1 MLPGERRES
10 SNIAL
15 DILNGI
21 KEQLSSCPERTRQLC
36 RTVWGAVSTSLSTA
50 LTAASIEAGDARD
63 DGGGGGGGGGGAA
76 YADAAGRWCTT
87 ITAAATTTSNGATA
101 AAASNG
107 GRFATIM
114 GAVKSRSITN
124 ADVDRDEHHPHSHF
138 HTPQQQQHPNSHSML
153 RNGHH
158 SASSGGGGGTLQKQ
172 DLRYDIGSS
181 SQYHHV
187 RQPSVRSRSQ
197 QPMPTTDELDRRF
210 AKVLASM
217 DLPPDKAKLLRNY
230 DDEKKWDMICDQ
242 EMVQAK
248 DPPSHYLS
256 KLRTYLDPK
265 ASRSHRKRKMVG
277 ESTSTQVLRDLEI
290 SLRTN
295 HIEWV
300 KEFLDD
306 TNQGLD
312 ALVDYL
318 NFRLQMMRHEQRL
331 QGALCASEER
341 LNLTNGLDANEVVLS
356 NSSLSPGGVGGV
368 NASLTNGSL
377 LLDSSR
383 HPSVNH
389 SHSYSFVRPTIAE
402 VLDSPSLKRRSRHI
416 AKLNMGAAT
425 DDIHVSIMCLRAIMN
440 NKYGFNMVI
449 QHREAI
455 NCIALSLIHK
465 SLRTKAL
472 VLELLAA
479 ICLVKGGHEII
490 LGSFDNFKDV
500 CQEKR
505 RFQTLMEYFMNFEAF
520 NIDFMVACMQFMNIV
535 VHSVE
540 DMNYRVHLQYEF
552 TALGLDTYLEKIRM
566 TESEELKV
574 QISAYLDNVFDVA
587 ALMEDSETKT
597 SALERVQELEDQLE
611 REIDRNS
618 EFLYKYAE
626 LETENL
632 TLKAEREQLAVMRQQ
647 LEDQLNALQ
656 RMLQQNEQE
665 LKKRDTLLH
674 NKNLEL
680 QTLTRS
686 LPRSASSGDGS
697 LVNGSLL
704 TGTTAGSASALP
716 PPPPPLPSATAAAAA
731 PPPPPP
737 PAPPAPPP
745 PPMMP
750 GLSPLGS
757 PNGSVISTVPSPPH
771 APPMLSSFQPPPP
784 PVAGF
789 MPAPDGAMT
798 IKRKV
803 PTKYKLPTLNWIAL
817 KPNQVRGTIF
827 NELDDEKIF
836 KQIDFNEFEERFKI
850 GIGGALHNGSNG
862 SEVDGAL
869 SCYPSKRFKKPDN
882 VSLLEHTRLRNIA
895 ISRRK
900 LGMPIDDVVAAIH
913 SLDLKKLSLE
923 NVELLQKMVPTDA
936 EVKSYKEY
944 IIERKDQQL
953 LTEEDKFMLQL
964 SRVERI
970 SSKLAIM
977 NYMGNFV
984 DSVHLIS
991 PQVQSIA
998 SASNSLKQ
1006 SRKFKAVLEIVL
1018 AFGNYLN
1025 SNKRGPAYGFKLQ
1038 SLDTLIDTKSTD
1050 KRSSLLHYIVATIR
1064 AKFPELLNFEC
1075 ELYGTDKAA
1084 SVALENVVAD
1094 VQELDKGM
1102 ELVRKE
1108 AELRVKGTQT
1118 HILRD
1123 FLNNSEDKLK
1133 KIKSDLRLA
1142 QDAFKE
1148 CVEYFGDS
1156 SRNADAA
1163 AFFALI
1169 VRFTRAFKQLDQE
1182 NEQRRRLE
1190 QAAALAASKKE
1201 SDQVILRNKFNQKKQ
1216 QLPTTCGISLQD
1228 AVINEL
1234 KSKTHSVREKKL
1246 LQQDEVY
1253 NGALEDILLGLKS
1266 EPYRR
1271 ADAVRRSQR
1280 RRIDNNRLS
1289 RTLEEMDC

>member
-1 MLPGERRES
+1 
-10 SNIAL
+10 
-15 DILNGI
+15 
-21 KEQLSSCPERTRQLC
+21 
-36 RTVWGAVSTSLSTA
+36 
-50 LTAASIEAGDARD
+50 
-63 DGGGGGGGGGGAA
+63 
-76 YADAAGRWCTT
+76 
-87 ITAAATTTSNGATA
+87 
-101 AAASNG
+101 
-107 GRFATIM
+107 M
-114 GAVKSRSITN
+114 GAVKSRHITN
-124 ADVDRDEHHPHSHF
+124 ADMDREEEQHQRQHQH
-138 HTPQQQQHPNSHSML
+138 QQQPPLHQHQNTHSMQ
-153 RNGHH
+153 RNGHPN
-158 SASSGGGGGTLQKQ
+158 ATLQKQ

-265 ASRSHRKRKMVG
+265 ASRSHRLYLFYFLCQKRKMVG

-318 NFRLQMMRHEQRL
+318 SFRLQMMRHEQRL

-341 LNLTNGLDANEVVLS
+341 LNLINGLDASEVVLN
-356 NSSLSPGGVGGV
+356 NSSLSPGGVSG
-368 NASLTNGSL
+368 NASLANGSL
-377 LLDSSR
+377 LLDGSR
-383 HPSVNH
+383 QQTGTHSTH
-389 SHSYSFVRPTIAE
+389 SHSYSFVRPTISE

-500 CQEKR
+500 CQEQR

-552 TALGLDTYLEKIRM
+552 TALGLDKYLERIRL

-618 EFLYKYAE
+618 EFLYKFAE
-626 LETENL
+626 LETENQ
-632 TLKAEREQLAVMRQQ
+632 TLKTEREQLAMMRQQ
-647 LEDQLNALQ
+647 SEEQLNALQ

-680 QTLTRS
+680 QTLSRS

-704 TGTTAGSASALP
+704 TGSATGAVSP
-716 PPPPPLPSATAAAAA
+716 PPPPPPPMPATTA

-745 PPMMP
+745 PPMMQ
-750 GLSPLGS
+750 GLSPLCS
-757 PNGSVISTVPSPPH
+757 PNGSVTSTVPSPPH
-771 APPMLSSFQPPPP
+771 APHMLSTFQPPPP

-850 GIGGALHNGSNG
+850 GIGGGLHNGTNG
-862 SEVDGAL
+862 SEVDGSL
-869 SCYPSKRFKKPDN
+869 SSYPSKRFKKPDN

-936 EVKSYKEY
+936 EVKAYKEF

-991 PQVQSIA
+991 PQVIAIA

-1102 ELVRKE
+1102 EQVRKE
-1108 AELRVKGTQT
+1108 VELRVKGTQT

-1190 QAAALAASKKE
+1190 QAAALAATKKE
-1201 SDQVILRNKFNQKKQ
+1201 SDQVMLRNKFNQKKQ
-1216 QLPTTCGISLQD
+1216 QD

-1234 KSKTHSVREKKL
+1234 KTKTHSVREKKL

-1253 NGALEDILLGLKS
+1253 NGALEDILLGLKN

-1280 RRIDNNRLS
+1280 RRIDNRLS

>member
-1 MLPGERRES
+1 
-10 SNIAL
+10 
-15 DILNGI
+15 
-21 KEQLSSCPERTRQLC
+21 
-36 RTVWGAVSTSLSTA
+36 
-50 LTAASIEAGDARD
+50 
-63 DGGGGGGGGGGAA
+63 
-76 YADAAGRWCTT
+76 
-87 ITAAATTTSNGATA
+87 
-101 AAASNG
+101 
-107 GRFATIM
+107 M
-114 GAVKSRSITN
+114 GTVKSRAITSEDEPN
-124 ADVDRDEHHPHSHF
+124 TIACTTPNFHEHHQSKGYG
-138 HTPQQQQHPNSHSML
+138 S
-153 RNGHH
+153 NG
-158 SASSGGGGGTLQKQ
+158 SFLQKN
-172 DLRYDIGSS
+172 DLHYDMGNSS
-181 SQYHHV
+181 NYHPV
-187 RQPSVRSRSQ
+187 RQPSVRSRSLH
-197 QPMPTTDELDRRF
+197 PMPTSEELDRKF
-210 AKVLASM
+210 TKVLASM
-217 DLPPDKAKLLRNY
+217 DLPPDKAKLLKNY
-230 DDEKKWDMICDQ
+230 DDEKKWDIICDQ

-248 DPPSHYLS
+248 DPPSHYLT

-265 ASRSHRKRKMVG
+265 ASRSHRLYFLYFFCQKRKMVG

-306 TNQGLD
+306 TNRGLD

-318 NFRLQMMRHEQRL
+318 SFRLQMMRHEQRVQESL
-331 QGALCASEER
+331 SESDER
-341 LNLTNGLDANEVVLS
+341 LNFNNSGDGVGAVSLNGTSTLGGVSSSNLLESSRYQHGNSSTFNAIS
-356 NSSLSPGGVGGV
+356 NSILRP
-368 NASLTNGSL
+368 SL
-377 LLDSSR
+377 LDVLDT
-383 HPSVNH
+383 PSV
-389 SHSYSFVRPTIAE
+389 R
-402 VLDSPSLKRRSRHI
+402 RRSRHI
-416 AKLNMGAAT
+416 AKLNMGAST
-425 DDIHVSIMCLRAIMN
+425 DDIHVCIMCLRAIMN

-490 LGSFDNFKDV
+490 LSAFDNFKNI
-500 CQEKR
+500 CQETH

-552 TALGLDTYLEKIRM
+552 TALGLDKYLEKLRL

-597 SALERVQELEDQLE
+597 AALERVQELEDQIE

-618 EFLYKYAE
+618 ELLYKLAE
-626 LETENL
+626 VDTEVRF
-632 TLKAEREQLAVMRQQ
+632 LKADREDLLATKLKFDEEVTTLRRI
-647 LEDQLNALQ
+647 LK
-656 RMLQQNEQE
+656 QNEQE
-665 LKKRDTLLH
+665 LKKRESLLQS
-674 NKNLEL
+674 KNLEL

-686 LPRSASSGDGS
+686 LPRSTSNIANELDINTCAKESPVECVSPP
-697 LVNGSLL
+697 
-704 TGTTAGSASALP
+704 LP
-716 PPPPPLPSATAAAAA
+716 PPPPPPHSHEQATCL

-745 PPMMP
+745 PP
-750 GLSPLGS
+750 LGS
-757 PNGSVISTVPSPPH
+757 GLTPNAFTPPVPPPSQRALPHQNSTS
-771 APPMLSSFQPPPP
+771 MIFQPPPP

-827 NELDDEKIF
+827 NELDDEKIY
-836 KQIDFNEFEERFKI
+836 KYIDFNEFEERFKI
-850 GIGGALHNGSNG
+850 GVGGGLSSGSN
-862 SEVDGAL
+862 SEVDGTL
-869 SCYPSKRFKKPDN
+869 QSYPSKRFKKPDN
-882 VSLLEHTRLRNIA
+882 ISLLEHTRLRNIA

-900 LGMPIDDVVAAIH
+900 LDMPIDEVISAIH

-923 NVELLQKMVPTDA
+923 NVELLQKMVPTDV

-944 IIERKDQQL
+944 IIERKDQNL

-964 SRVERI
+964 SKVERI
-970 SSKLAIM
+970 SSKLSIM
-977 NYMGNFV
+977 NYMGNFF
-984 DSVHLIS
+984 DCLHLIC
-991 PQVQSIA
+991 PQIQSIT
-998 SASNSLKQ
+998 SASTSLKQ
-1006 SRKFKAVLEIVL
+1006 SRKFKALLEIVL

-1064 AKFPELLNFEC
+1064 QKFPELLNFES
-1075 ELYGTDKAA
+1075 ELYCTDKAA
-1084 SVALENVVAD
+1084 QVSLENIVTD
-1094 VQELDKGM
+1094 VHDLEKGM
-1102 ELVRKE
+1102 ELVKKE
-1108 AELRVKGTQT
+1108 AELRVKGSQT

-1133 KIKSDLRLA
+1133 KIKMELKMA

-1148 CVEYFGDS
+1148 CVEYFGES

-1163 AFFALI
+1163 AFFSLI
-1169 VRFTRAFKQLDQE
+1169 VRFSRAFKAYDQE

-1190 QAAALAASKKE
+1190 QAAAAAASKKE
-1201 SDQVILRNKFNQKKQ
+1201 SEQVQLRNKSNQKKQ
-1216 QLPTTCGISLQD
+1216 QFSAGICLQD

-1234 KSKTHSVREKKL
+1234 KCKANSVREKKL

-1289 RTLEEMDC
+1289 RTLEELDV

>member
-1 MLPGERRES
+1 
-10 SNIAL
+10 
-15 DILNGI
+15 
-21 KEQLSSCPERTRQLC
+21 
-36 RTVWGAVSTSLSTA
+36 
-50 LTAASIEAGDARD
+50 
-63 DGGGGGGGGGGAA
+63 
-76 YADAAGRWCTT
+76 
-87 ITAAATTTSNGATA
+87 
-101 AAASNG
+101 
-107 GRFATIM
+107 M
-114 GAVKSRSITN
+114 GTVKSRAITSEDEPN
-124 ADVDRDEHHPHSHF
+124 TIACTTPNFHEHHQSKGYG
-138 HTPQQQQHPNSHSML
+138 S
-153 RNGHH
+153 NG
-158 SASSGGGGGTLQKQ
+158 SFLQKN
-172 DLRYDIGSS
+172 DLHYDMGNSS
-181 SQYHHV
+181 NYHPV
-187 RQPSVRSRSQ
+187 RQPSVRSRSLH
-197 QPMPTTDELDRRF
+197 PMPTSEELDRKF
-210 AKVLASM
+210 TKVLASM
-217 DLPPDKAKLLRNY
+217 DLPPDKAKLLKNY
-230 DDEKKWDMICDQ
+230 DDEKKWDIICDQ

-248 DPPSHYLS
+248 DPPSHYLT

-265 ASRSHRKRKMVG
+265 ASRSHRLYFLYFFCQKRKMVG

-306 TNQGLD
+306 TNRGLD

-318 NFRLQMMRHEQRL
+318 SFRLQMMRHEQRVQESL
-331 QGALCASEER
+331 SESDER
-341 LNLTNGLDANEVVLS
+341 LNFNNSGDGVGAVSLNGTSTLGGVSSSNLLESSRYQHGNSSTFNAIS
-356 NSSLSPGGVGGV
+356 NSILRP
-368 NASLTNGSL
+368 SL
-377 LLDSSR
+377 LDVLDT
-383 HPSVNH
+383 PSV
-389 SHSYSFVRPTIAE
+389 R
-402 VLDSPSLKRRSRHI
+402 RRSRHI
-416 AKLNMGAAT
+416 AKLNMGAST
-425 DDIHVSIMCLRAIMN
+425 DDIHVCIMCLRAIMN

-490 LGSFDNFKDV
+490 LSAFDNFKNI
-500 CQEKR
+500 CQETH

-552 TALGLDTYLEKIRM
+552 TALGLDKYLEKLRL

-597 SALERVQELEDQLE
+597 AALERVQELEDQIE

-618 EFLYKYAE
+618 ELLYKLAE
-626 LETENL
+626 VDTEVRF
-632 TLKAEREQLAVMRQQ
+632 LKADREDLLATKLKFDEEVTTLRRI
-647 LEDQLNALQ
+647 LK
-656 RMLQQNEQE
+656 QNEQE
-665 LKKRDTLLH
+665 LKKRESLLQS
-674 NKNLEL
+674 KNLEL

-686 LPRSASSGDGS
+686 LPRSTSNIANELDINTCAKESPVECVSPP
-697 LVNGSLL
+697 
-704 TGTTAGSASALP
+704 LP
-716 PPPPPLPSATAAAAA
+716 PPPPPPHSHEQATCL

-745 PPMMP
+745 PP
-750 GLSPLGS
+750 LGS
-757 PNGSVISTVPSPPH
+757 GLTPNAFTPPVPPPSQRALPHQNSTS
-771 APPMLSSFQPPPP
+771 MIFQPPPP

-827 NELDDEKIF
+827 NELDDEKIY
-836 KQIDFNEFEERFKI
+836 KYIDFNEFEERFKI
-850 GIGGALHNGSNG
+850 GVGGGLSSGSN
-862 SEVDGAL
+862 SEVDGTL
-869 SCYPSKRFKKPDN
+869 QSYPSKRFKKPDN
-882 VSLLEHTRLRNIA
+882 ISLLEHTRLRNIA

-900 LGMPIDDVVAAIH
+900 LDMPIDEVISAIH

-923 NVELLQKMVPTDA
+923 NVELLQKMVPTDV

-944 IIERKDQQL
+944 IIERKDQNL

-964 SRVERI
+964 SKVERI
-970 SSKLAIM
+970 SSKLSIM
-977 NYMGNFV
+977 NYMGNFF
-984 DSVHLIS
+984 DCLHLIC
-991 PQVQSIA
+991 PQIQSIT
-998 SASNSLKQ
+998 SASTSLKQ
-1006 SRKFKAVLEIVL
+1006 SRKFKALLEIVL

-1064 AKFPELLNFEC
+1064 QKFPELLNFES
-1075 ELYGTDKAA
+1075 ELYCTDKAA
-1084 SVALENVVAD
+1084 QVSLENIVTD
-1094 VQELDKGM
+1094 VHDLEKGM
-1102 ELVRKE
+1102 ELVKKE
-1108 AELRVKGTQT
+1108 AELRVKGSQT

-1133 KIKSDLRLA
+1133 KIKMELKMA

-1148 CVEYFGDS
+1148 CVEYFGES

-1163 AFFALI
+1163 AFFSLI
-1169 VRFTRAFKQLDQE
+1169 VRFSRAFKAYDQE

-1190 QAAALAASKKE
+1190 QAAAAAASKKE
-1201 SDQVILRNKFNQKKQ
+1201 SEQVQLRNKSNQKKQ
-1216 QLPTTCGISLQD
+1216 QKLGCVTMESSLLHKTL
-1228 AVINEL
+1228 INL
-1234 KSKTHSVREKKL
+1234 
-1246 LQQDEVY
+1246 
-1253 NGALEDILLGLKS
+1253 A
-1266 EPYRR
+1266 
-1271 ADAVRRSQR
+1271 
-1280 RRIDNNRLS
+1280 
-1289 RTLEEMDC
+1289 

>member
-1 MLPGERRES
+1 MFIVLSCFVLHSFPNS
-10 SNIAL
+10 S
-15 DILNGI
+15 
-21 KEQLSSCPERTRQLC
+21 S
-36 RTVWGAVSTSLSTA
+36 
-50 LTAASIEAGDARD
+50 
-63 DGGGGGGGGGGAA
+63 
-76 YADAAGRWCTT
+76 
-87 ITAAATTTSNGATA
+87 
-101 AAASNG
+101 
-107 GRFATIM
+107 
-114 GAVKSRSITN
+114 
-124 ADVDRDEHHPHSHF
+124 HPHSF
-138 HTPQQQQHPNSHSML
+138 PPLLLLPS
-153 RNGHH
+153 
-158 SASSGGGGGTLQKQ
+158 SASLSLSFVHLQ
-172 DLRYDIGSS
+172 L
-181 SQYHHV
+181 
-187 RQPSVRSRSQ
+187 
-197 QPMPTTDELDRRF
+197 
-210 AKVLASM
+210 
-217 DLPPDKAKLLRNY
+217 
-230 DDEKKWDMICDQ
+230 
-242 EMVQAK
+242 
-248 DPPSHYLS
+248 YLFYF
-256 KLRTYLDPK
+256 LCQ
-265 ASRSHRKRKMVG
+265 KRKMVG

-318 NFRLQMMRHEQRL
+318 SFRLQMMRHEQRL

-341 LNLTNGLDANEVVLS
+341 LNHLANGLDASEVVLS
-356 NSSLSPGGVGGV
+356 GNSMSPGGGGVGGAG
-368 NASLTNGSL
+368 NTSMANGSL
-377 LLDSSR
+377 LLDGSRQQSSS
-383 HPSVNH
+383 HANH
-389 SHSYSFVRPTIAE
+389 LHSYSFVRPTIAE

-490 LGSFDNFKDV
+490 LSSFDNFKDV
-500 CQEKR
+500 CQEQR

-552 TALGLDTYLEKIRM
+552 TALGLDKYLERIRL

-618 EFLYKYAE
+618 EFLYKFAE

-632 TLKAEREQLAVMRQQ
+632 TLKTEQEQLGVIRQQ
-647 LEDQLNALQ
+647 LEEQLNALQ

-680 QTLTRS
+680 QTLSRS

-704 TGTTAGSASALP
+704 TGGPATCGTTSP
-716 PPPPPLPSATAAAAA
+716 PPPPPPPMPVAAAT

-817 KPNQVRGTIF
+817 KPNQVRNNKHMFFTQ
-827 NELDDEKIF
+827 N
-836 KQIDFNEFEERFKI
+836 
-850 GIGGALHNGSNG
+850 
-862 SEVDGAL
+862 
-869 SCYPSKRFKKPDN
+869 
-882 VSLLEHTRLRNIA
+882 
-895 ISRRK
+895 
-900 LGMPIDDVVAAIH
+900 
-913 SLDLKKLSLE
+913 
-923 NVELLQKMVPTDA
+923 LQ
-936 EVKSYKEY
+936 
-944 IIERKDQQL
+944 
-953 LTEEDKFMLQL
+953 F
-964 SRVERI
+964 
-970 SSKLAIM
+970 
-977 NYMGNFV
+977 
-984 DSVHLIS
+984 
-991 PQVQSIA
+991 
-998 SASNSLKQ
+998 
-1006 SRKFKAVLEIVL
+1006 
-1018 AFGNYLN
+1018 
-1025 SNKRGPAYGFKLQ
+1025 
-1038 SLDTLIDTKSTD
+1038 
-1050 KRSSLLHYIVATIR
+1050 
-1064 AKFPELLNFEC
+1064 
-1075 ELYGTDKAA
+1075 
-1084 SVALENVVAD
+1084 
-1094 VQELDKGM
+1094 
-1102 ELVRKE
+1102 
-1108 AELRVKGTQT
+1108 
-1118 HILRD
+1118 
-1123 FLNNSEDKLK
+1123 
-1133 KIKSDLRLA
+1133 
-1142 QDAFKE
+1142 
-1148 CVEYFGDS
+1148 
-1156 SRNADAA
+1156 
-1163 AFFALI
+1163 
-1169 VRFTRAFKQLDQE
+1169 
-1182 NEQRRRLE
+1182 
-1190 QAAALAASKKE
+1190 
-1201 SDQVILRNKFNQKKQ
+1201 
-1216 QLPTTCGISLQD
+1216 
-1228 AVINEL
+1228 
-1234 KSKTHSVREKKL
+1234 
-1246 LQQDEVY
+1246 
-1253 NGALEDILLGLKS
+1253 
-1266 EPYRR
+1266 
-1271 ADAVRRSQR
+1271 
-1280 RRIDNNRLS
+1280 
-1289 RTLEEMDC
+1289 

>member
-1 MLPGERRES
+1 
-10 SNIAL
+10 
-15 DILNGI
+15 
-21 KEQLSSCPERTRQLC
+21 
-36 RTVWGAVSTSLSTA
+36 
-50 LTAASIEAGDARD
+50 
-63 DGGGGGGGGGGAA
+63 
-76 YADAAGRWCTT
+76 
-87 ITAAATTTSNGATA
+87 
-101 AAASNG
+101 
-107 GRFATIM
+107 M
-114 GAVKSRSITN
+114 GAVKSRNITT
-124 ADVDRDEHHPHSHF
+124 ADVEADDQQHHPQHS
-138 HTPQQQQHPNSHSML
+138 SHSML

-158 SASSGGGGGTLQKQ
+158 NHNGPASGGGTLQKQ

-181 SQYHHV
+181 AEYHHI

-197 QPMPTTDELDRRF
+197 QPMPTADELDRRF

-256 KLRTYLDPK
+256 RLRTYLDPK

-306 TNQGLD
+306 SNQGLD

-318 NFRLQMMRHEQRL
+318 CFRLQMMQHEQRL

-341 LNLTNGLDANEVVLS
+341 LNLTSGGDGVEMVLS
-356 NSSLSPGGVGGV
+356 QNSSLSPPQSQSHPHTHNGGLG
-368 NASLTNGSL
+368 NGSLL

-383 HPSVNH
+383 QQHV
-389 SHSYSFVRPTIAE
+389 SYGFLRPTVADA
-402 VLDSPSLKRRSRHI
+402 LDSPSLKRRSRHI

-500 CQEKR
+500 CQEQR

-552 TALGLDTYLEKIRM
+552 TALGLDKYLERIRL

-597 SALERVQELEDQLE
+597 SALERVQELDDQLE

-618 EFLYKYAE
+618 EFLYKFAE
-626 LETENL
+626 LETENIN
-632 TLKAEREQLAVMRQQ
+632 LKTER
-647 LEDQLNALQ
+647 DQLTVARQNLEEELTALQ

-665 LKKRDTLLH
+665 LQKRDTLLRT
-674 NKNLEL
+674 KNQEL
-680 QTLTRS
+680 QTLSRS
-686 LPRSASSGDGS
+686 LPRSASSGDGC
-697 LVNGSLL
+697 LTNGGLQ
-704 TGTTAGSASALP
+704 AGATSGSDSPL
-716 PPPPPLPSATAAAAA
+716 PPPLPPPMTTAAAA

-750 GLSPLGS
+750 GMGLSPLGS
-757 PNGSVISTVPSPPH
+757 PNGSIASTAPSPPH
-771 APPMLSSFQPPPP
+771 AQSMLSSFPPPPP

-803 PTKYKLPTLNWIAL
+803 PTKYKLPTLNWIPL

-836 KQIDFNEFEERFKI
+836 KQIDFNEFEECFKI
-850 GIGGALHNGSNG
+850 GSIGGALHNGTTG
-862 SEVDGAL
+862 SEVDGSL
-869 SCYPSKRFKKPDN
+869 QSSKRFKRPDN

-900 LGMPIDDVVAAIH
+900 LGMPIDDVVAAIQG
-913 SLDLKKLSLE
+913 LDLKKLSLE
-923 NVELLQKMVPTDA
+923 NVELLQKMVPTDVEIKA
-936 EVKSYKEY
+936 YKEY
-944 IIERKDQQL
+944 IIARKDPQL
-953 LTEEDKFMLQL
+953 LTEEDRFMLQL

-970 SSKLAIM
+970 SFKLSIM

-998 SASNSLKQ
+998 GASNSLKQ
-1006 SRKFKAVLEIVL
+1006 SRKFRAVLEIVL

-1064 AKFPELLNFEC
+1064 AKFPELLNYET
-1075 ELYGTDKAA
+1075 ELQCTDKAA
-1084 SVALENVVAD
+1084 LVALENVVAD
-1094 VQELDKGM
+1094 VHELDKGM
-1102 ELVRKE
+1102 DQVRKE

-1123 FLNNSEDKLK
+1123 FLNNTEDKLK
-1133 KIKSDLRLA
+1133 KIKSDLRHA
-1142 QDAFKE
+1142 QEAFKE
-1148 CVEYFGDS
+1148 CVEYFGES
-1156 SRNADAA
+1156 SRTADAA
-1163 AFFALI
+1163 AFFSLI
-1169 VRFTRAFKQLDQE
+1169 VRFTRAFKQHDQE

-1201 SDQVILRNKFNQKKQ
+1201 NNAQVLMRNKHNQKKQ
-1216 QLPTTCGISLQD
+1216 QD

-1234 KSKTHSVREKKL
+1234 KTKAHSVREKKL

>member
-1 MLPGERRES
+1 
-10 SNIAL
+10 
-15 DILNGI
+15 
-21 KEQLSSCPERTRQLC
+21 
-36 RTVWGAVSTSLSTA
+36 
-50 LTAASIEAGDARD
+50 
-63 DGGGGGGGGGGAA
+63 
-76 YADAAGRWCTT
+76 
-87 ITAAATTTSNGATA
+87 
-101 AAASNG
+101 
-107 GRFATIM
+107 M
-114 GAVKSRSITN
+114 GAVKSRNITT
-124 ADVDRDEHHPHSHF
+124 ADVEADDQQHHPQHS
-138 HTPQQQQHPNSHSML
+138 SHSML

-158 SASSGGGGGTLQKQ
+158 NHNGPASGGGTLQKQ

-181 SQYHHV
+181 AEYHHI

-197 QPMPTTDELDRRF
+197 QPMPTADELDRRF

-256 KLRTYLDPK
+256 RLRTYLDPK
-265 ASRSHRKRKMVG
+265 ASRSHRLYLLYFFCQKRKMVG

-306 TNQGLD
+306 SNQGLD

-318 NFRLQMMRHEQRL
+318 CFRLQMMQHEQRL

-341 LNLTNGLDANEVVLS
+341 LNLTSGGDGVEMVLS
-356 NSSLSPGGVGGV
+356 QNSSLSPPQSQSHPHTHNGGLG
-368 NASLTNGSL
+368 NGSLL

-383 HPSVNH
+383 QQHV
-389 SHSYSFVRPTIAE
+389 SYGFLRPTIADA
-402 VLDSPSLKRRSRHI
+402 LDSPSLKRRSRHI

-500 CQEKR
+500 CQEQR

-552 TALGLDTYLEKIRM
+552 TALGLDKYLERIRL

-597 SALERVQELEDQLE
+597 SALERVQELDDQLE

-618 EFLYKYAE
+618 EFLYKFAE
-626 LETENL
+626 LETENIN
-632 TLKAEREQLAVMRQQ
+632 LKTER
-647 LEDQLNALQ
+647 DQLTVARQNLEEELTALQ

-665 LKKRDTLLH
+665 LQKRDTLLRT
-674 NKNLEL
+674 KNQEL
-680 QTLTRS
+680 QTLSRS
-686 LPRSASSGDGS
+686 LPRSASSGDGC
-697 LVNGSLL
+697 LTNGGLQ
-704 TGTTAGSASALP
+704 AGATSGSDSPL
-716 PPPPPLPSATAAAAA
+716 PPPLPPPMTTAAAA

-750 GLSPLGS
+750 GMGLSPLGS
-757 PNGSVISTVPSPPH
+757 PNGSIASTAPSPPH
-771 APPMLSSFQPPPP
+771 AQPMLSSFPPPPP

-803 PTKYKLPTLNWIAL
+803 PTKYKLPTLNWIPL

-850 GIGGALHNGSNG
+850 GSIGGALHNGTTG
-862 SEVDGAL
+862 SEVDGSL
-869 SCYPSKRFKKPDN
+869 QSSKRFKRPDN

-900 LGMPIDDVVAAIH
+900 LGMPIDDVVAAIQG
-913 SLDLKKLSLE
+913 LDLKKLSLE
-923 NVELLQKMVPTDA
+923 NVELLQKMVPTDVEIKA
-936 EVKSYKEY
+936 YKEY
-944 IIERKDQQL
+944 IIARKDPQL
-953 LTEEDKFMLQL
+953 LTEEDRFMLQL

-970 SSKLAIM
+970 SFKLSIM

-998 SASNSLKQ
+998 GASNSLKQ
-1006 SRKFKAVLEIVL
+1006 SRKFRAVLEIVL

-1064 AKFPELLNFEC
+1064 AKFPELLNYET
-1075 ELYGTDKAA
+1075 ELQCTDKAA
-1084 SVALENVVAD
+1084 LVALENVVAD
-1094 VQELDKGM
+1094 VHELDKGM
-1102 ELVRKE
+1102 DQVRKE

-1123 FLNNSEDKLK
+1123 FLNNTEDKLK
-1133 KIKSDLRLA
+1133 KIKSDLRHA
-1142 QDAFKE
+1142 QEAFKE
-1148 CVEYFGDS
+1148 CVEYFGES
-1156 SRNADAA
+1156 SRTADAA
-1163 AFFALI
+1163 AFFSLI
-1169 VRFTRAFKQLDQE
+1169 VRFTRAFKQHDQE

-1201 SDQVILRNKFNQKKQ
+1201 NNAQVLMRNKHNQKKQ
-1216 QLPTTCGISLQD
+1216 QLATTCALSLQD

-1234 KSKTHSVREKKL
+1234 KTKAHSVREKKL

>member
-1 MLPGERRES
+1 
-10 SNIAL
+10 
-15 DILNGI
+15 
-21 KEQLSSCPERTRQLC
+21 
-36 RTVWGAVSTSLSTA
+36 
-50 LTAASIEAGDARD
+50 
-63 DGGGGGGGGGGAA
+63 
-76 YADAAGRWCTT
+76 
-87 ITAAATTTSNGATA
+87 
-101 AAASNG
+101 
-107 GRFATIM
+107 M
-114 GAVKSRSITN
+114 GAVKSRHITT
-124 ADVDRDEHHPHSHF
+124 ADVDTDDQQHHPHHS
-138 HTPQQQQHPNSHSML
+138 SHSML

-158 SASSGGGGGTLQKQ
+158 NYNGPASGGGTLQKQ

-181 SQYHHV
+181 SEYHHI

-256 KLRTYLDPK
+256 RLRTYLDPK

-306 TNQGLD
+306 SNQGLD

-318 NFRLQMMRHEQRL
+318 SFRQQMMQHEQRL
-331 QGALCASEER
+331 LGALCASEER
-341 LNLTNGLDANEVVLS
+341 LNITSGGDGVDLVLGQ
-356 NSSLSPGGVGGV
+356 NSSLSPPQSQPHNGGLGM
-368 NASLTNGSL
+368 ANGSL
-377 LLDSSR
+377 LLLDSAR
-383 HPSVNH
+383 QQQHA
-389 SHSYSFVRPTIAE
+389 SYGFLRPTIADAM
-402 VLDSPSLKRRSRHI
+402 DSPSLKRRSRHI

-552 TALGLDTYLEKIRM
+552 TALGLDKYLERIRL

-597 SALERVQELEDQLE
+597 SALERVQELDDQLE

-618 EFLYKYAE
+618 EFLYKFAE
-626 LETENL
+626 LESENIN
-632 TLKAEREQLAVMRQQ
+632 LKADR
-647 LEDQLNALQ
+647 DQLTVARQNLEEELTALQ

-665 LKKRDTLLH
+665 LQKRDTLLRT
-674 NKNLEL
+674 KNQEL
-680 QTLTRS
+680 QTLSRS
-686 LPRSASSGDGS
+686 LPRSASSGDGG
-697 LVNGSLL
+697 LTNGGLQ
-704 TGTTAGSASALP
+704 AGSTLGAASPL
-716 PPPPPLPSATAAAAA
+716 PPPLPPPMPAAAAA
-731 PPPPPP
+731 PPQPPP
-737 PAPPAPPP
+737 PAPPIPPP

-750 GLSPLGS
+750 GMGLSPLGS
-757 PNGSVISTVPSPPH
+757 PNGSIASTAPSPPH
-771 APPMLSSFQPPPP
+771 APPMLCSFPPPPP

-803 PTKYKLPTLNWIAL
+803 PTKYKLPTLNWIPL

-850 GIGGALHNGSNG
+850 GSIGGALHNGTAG
-862 SEVDGAL
+862 SEVDGSL
-869 SCYPSKRFKKPDN
+869 QSSKRFKRPDN

-900 LGMPIDDVVAAIH
+900 LGMPIDDVVAAIQA
-913 SLDLKKLSLE
+913 LDLKKLLLE
-923 NVELLQKMVPTDA
+923 NVELLQKMVPTDVEIKA
-936 EVKSYKEY
+936 YKEY
-944 IIERKDQQL
+944 IIARKDPQL
-953 LTEEDKFMLQL
+953 LTEEDRFMLQL
-964 SRVERI
+964 SRVERN
-970 SSKLAIM
+970 SFKLSIM
-977 NYMGNFV
+977 SYMGNFF
-984 DSVHLIS
+984 DNVHLIS
-991 PQVQSIA
+991 PQVLSIA
-998 SASNSLKQ
+998 AASNSLKE
-1006 SRKFKAVLEIVL
+1006 SRKFRAVLEIVL

-1064 AKFPELLNFEC
+1064 AKFPDLLNYET
-1075 ELYGTDKAA
+1075 ELQCTDKAA
-1084 SVALENVVAD
+1084 LVALENVVAD
-1094 VQELDKGM
+1094 VHELDKGM
-1102 ELVRKE
+1102 DQVRKE

-1123 FLNNSEDKLK
+1123 FLNNTEDKLK
-1133 KIKSDLRLA
+1133 KIKSDLRHA
-1142 QDAFKE
+1142 QEAFKE
-1148 CVEYFGDS
+1148 CVEYFGES
-1156 SRNADAA
+1156 SRTADAA
-1163 AFFALI
+1163 AFFSLI
-1169 VRFTRAFKQLDQE
+1169 VRFTRAFKQHDQE

-1201 SDQVILRNKFNQKKQ
+1201 NNAQVLMRNKHNQKKQ
-1216 QLPTTCGISLQD
+1216 QD

>member
-1 MLPGERRES
+1 
-10 SNIAL
+10 
-15 DILNGI
+15 
-21 KEQLSSCPERTRQLC
+21 
-36 RTVWGAVSTSLSTA
+36 
-50 LTAASIEAGDARD
+50 
-63 DGGGGGGGGGGAA
+63 
-76 YADAAGRWCTT
+76 
-87 ITAAATTTSNGATA
+87 
-101 AAASNG
+101 
-107 GRFATIM
+107 M
-114 GAVKSRSITN
+114 GAVKSRHITT
-124 ADVDRDEHHPHSHF
+124 ADVDTDDQQHHPHHS
-138 HTPQQQQHPNSHSML
+138 SHSML

-158 SASSGGGGGTLQKQ
+158 NYNGPASGGGTLQKQ

-181 SQYHHV
+181 SEYHHI

-256 KLRTYLDPK
+256 RLRTYLDPK

-306 TNQGLD
+306 SNQGLD

-318 NFRLQMMRHEQRL
+318 SFRQQMMQHEQRL
-331 QGALCASEER
+331 QGAHCASEER
-341 LNLTNGLDANEVVLS
+341 LNITSGGDGVDLVLGQ
-356 NSSLSPGGVGGV
+356 NSSLSPPQSQPHNGGLGM
-368 NASLTNGSL
+368 ANGSL
-377 LLDSSR
+377 LLLDSAR
-383 HPSVNH
+383 QQQHA
-389 SHSYSFVRPTIAE
+389 SYGFLRPTIADAM
-402 VLDSPSLKRRSRHI
+402 DSPSLKRRSRHI

-552 TALGLDTYLEKIRM
+552 TALGLDKYLERIRL

-597 SALERVQELEDQLE
+597 SALERVQELDDQLE

-618 EFLYKYAE
+618 EFLYKFAE
-626 LETENL
+626 LESENIN
-632 TLKAEREQLAVMRQQ
+632 LKADR
-647 LEDQLNALQ
+647 DQLTVARQNLEEELTALQ

-665 LKKRDTLLH
+665 LQKRDTLLRT
-674 NKNLEL
+674 KNQEL
-680 QTLTRS
+680 QTLSRS
-686 LPRSASSGDGS
+686 LPRSASSGDGG
-697 LVNGSLL
+697 LTNGGLQ
-704 TGTTAGSASALP
+704 AGSTLGAASPL
-716 PPPPPLPSATAAAAA
+716 PPPLPPPMPAAAAA

-737 PAPPAPPP
+737 PAPPIPPP

-750 GLSPLGS
+750 GMGLSPLGS
-757 PNGSVISTVPSPPH
+757 PNGSIASTAPSPPH
-771 APPMLSSFQPPPP
+771 APPMLCSFPPPPP

-803 PTKYKLPTLNWIAL
+803 PTKYKLPTLNWIPL

-850 GIGGALHNGSNG
+850 GSIGGALHNGTAG
-862 SEVDGAL
+862 SEVDGSL
-869 SCYPSKRFKKPDN
+869 QSSKRFKRPDN

-900 LGMPIDDVVAAIH
+900 LGMPIDDVVAAIQA
-913 SLDLKKLSLE
+913 LDLKKLLLE
-923 NVELLQKMVPTDA
+923 NVELLQKMVPTDVEIKA
-936 EVKSYKEY
+936 YKEY
-944 IIERKDQQL
+944 IIARKDPQL
-953 LTEEDKFMLQL
+953 LTEEDRFMLQL
-964 SRVERI
+964 SRVERN
-970 SSKLAIM
+970 SFKLSIM
-977 NYMGNFV
+977 SYMGNFF
-984 DSVHLIS
+984 DNVHLIS

-998 SASNSLKQ
+998 AASNSLKE
-1006 SRKFKAVLEIVL
+1006 SRKFRAVLEIVL

-1064 AKFPELLNFEC
+1064 AKFPDLLNYET
-1075 ELYGTDKAA
+1075 ELQCTDKAA
-1084 SVALENVVAD
+1084 LVALENVVAD
-1094 VQELDKGM
+1094 VHELDKGM
-1102 ELVRKE
+1102 DQVRKE

-1123 FLNNSEDKLK
+1123 FLNNTEDKLK
-1133 KIKSDLRLA
+1133 KIKSDLRHA
-1142 QDAFKE
+1142 QEAFKE
-1148 CVEYFGDS
+1148 CVEYFGES
-1156 SRNADAA
+1156 SRTADAA
-1163 AFFALI
+1163 AFFSLI
-1169 VRFTRAFKQLDQE
+1169 VRFTRAFKQHDQE

-1201 SDQVILRNKFNQKKQ
+1201 NNAQVLMRNKHNQKKQ
-1216 QLPTTCGISLQD
+1216 QD

>member
-1 MLPGERRES
+1 
-10 SNIAL
+10 
-15 DILNGI
+15 
-21 KEQLSSCPERTRQLC
+21 
-36 RTVWGAVSTSLSTA
+36 
-50 LTAASIEAGDARD
+50 
-63 DGGGGGGGGGGAA
+63 
-76 YADAAGRWCTT
+76 
-87 ITAAATTTSNGATA
+87 
-101 AAASNG
+101 
-107 GRFATIM
+107 M
-114 GAVKSRSITN
+114 GAVKSRNITN
-124 ADVDRDEHHPHSHF
+124 ADVDREEQLQ
-138 HTPQQQQHPNSHSML
+138 QQQQHPHPPLHQHQSTHSMH

-158 SASSGGGGGTLQKQ
+158 NAPPGMGTLQKQ

-265 ASRSHRKRKMVG
+265 ASRSHRLYLFYFLCQKRKMVG

-318 NFRLQMMRHEQRL
+318 SFRLQMMRHEQRL

-341 LNLTNGLDANEVVLS
+341 LNLINGLDAGEVVLS
-356 NSSLSPGGVGGV
+356 NSSMSPGGVSG
-368 NASLTNGSL
+368 NTNLTNGSL
-377 LLDSSR
+377 LLDGSR
-383 HPSVNH
+383 QQTGSHH
-389 SHSYSFVRPTIAE
+389 SHSYSFVRPTIGE

-500 CQEKR
+500 CQEQR

-552 TALGLDTYLEKIRM
+552 TALGLDKYLERIRL

-618 EFLYKYAE
+618 EFCYKFAE

-632 TLKAEREQLAVMRQQ
+632 TLKTEREQLAVMRQQ
-647 LEDQLNALQ
+647 LEEQLNALQ

-680 QTLTRS
+680 QTLSRS

-704 TGTTAGSASALP
+704 TGSATGTVSP
-716 PPPPPLPSATAAAAA
+716 PPPPPPPMPATTA

-757 PNGSVISTVPSPPH
+757 PNGSVTSTAPSPPH

-850 GIGGALHNGSNG
+850 GIGGGLHNGSNG

-869 SCYPSKRFKKPDN
+869 SSYPSKRFKKPDN

-936 EVKSYKEY
+936 EVKAYKEY

-1064 AKFPELLNFEC
+1064 AKFPELLSFEC

-1201 SDQVILRNKFNQKKQ
+1201 SDQVMLRNKFSQKKQ
-1216 QLPTTCGISLQD
+1216 QLPTTCALSLQD

-1289 RTLEEMDC
+1289 RTMEEMDC

>member
-1 MLPGERRES
+1 
-10 SNIAL
+10 
-15 DILNGI
+15 
-21 KEQLSSCPERTRQLC
+21 
-36 RTVWGAVSTSLSTA
+36 
-50 LTAASIEAGDARD
+50 
-63 DGGGGGGGGGGAA
+63 
-76 YADAAGRWCTT
+76 
-87 ITAAATTTSNGATA
+87 
-101 AAASNG
+101 
-107 GRFATIM
+107 M
-114 GAVKSRSITN
+114 GAVKSRPITS
-124 ADVDRDEHHPHSHF
+124 ADVDTDADHPHPHSHSQNL
-138 HTPQQQQHPNSHSML
+138 HSSML

-158 SASSGGGGGTLQKQ
+158 QHNNGGHSASSGTLQKQ
-172 DLRYDIGSS
+172 DLRYDIGCS
-181 SQYHHV
+181 SQYQHV
-187 RQPSVRSRSQ
+187 RQPSLRSRSQ

-318 NFRLQMMRHEQRL
+318 SFRLQMMRHEQRL

-341 LNLTNGLDANEVVLS
+341 LNLTSGGDGGEIVLG
-356 NSSLSPGGVGGV
+356 NSSSISPGGGGGGALAHGG
-368 NASLTNGSL
+368 NGLANGSL
-377 LLDSSR
+377 LMDSR
-383 HPSVNH
+383 HQQHGQH
-389 SHSYSFVRPTIAE
+389 SLSYGFLRPALPDA
-402 VLDSPSLKRRSRHI
+402 LDSPSLKRRSRHI

-500 CQEKR
+500 CQEQR

-552 TALGLDTYLEKIRM
+552 TALGLDKYLERIRL

-597 SALERVQELEDQLE
+597 AALERVQELEDQLE

-626 LETENL
+626 LESENI
-632 TLKAEREQLAVMRQQ
+632 TLKTEREQLAIVRQK
-647 LEDQLNALQ
+647 LEEELTLLQ
-656 RMLQQNEQE
+656 RMLQHNEQE

-674 NKNLEL
+674 TKNLEL
-680 QTLTRS
+680 QTLSRS

-697 LVNGSLL
+697 LVNGGGLL
-704 TGTTAGSASALP
+704 AGSTSGTSTLAP
-716 PPPPPLPSATAAAAA
+716 PPPPPPMPSLPVASAA

-750 GLSPLGS
+750 GLSPLVS
-757 PNGSVISTVPSPPH
+757 PNGSMTSTVPSPPH
-771 APPMLSSFQPPPP
+771 APPSLSSFHPPPP

-850 GIGGALHNGSNG
+850 GIGGALQNGSSG
-862 SEVDGAL
+862 TEVDGSL
-869 SCYPSKRFKKPDN
+869 QSSKRFKRPDN

-900 LGMPIDDVVAAIH
+900 LGMPIDDVIAAIH

-998 SASNSLKQ
+998 GASNSLKQ

-1064 AKFPELLNFEC
+1064 AKFPELLNFES

-1108 AELRVKGTQT
+1108 AELRVKGAQT

-1133 KIKSDLRLA
+1133 KIKSDLRHA

-1169 VRFTRAFKQLDQE
+1169 VRFTRAFKQHDQE

-1201 SDQVILRNKFNQKKQ
+1201 SDQVLMRNKVNQKKQ
-1216 QLPTTCGISLQD
+1216 QLPSTCALSLQD

-1234 KSKTHSVREKKL
+1234 KSKAHSVREKKL

>member
-1 MLPGERRES
+1 
-10 SNIAL
+10 
-15 DILNGI
+15 
-21 KEQLSSCPERTRQLC
+21 
-36 RTVWGAVSTSLSTA
+36 
-50 LTAASIEAGDARD
+50 
-63 DGGGGGGGGGGAA
+63 
-76 YADAAGRWCTT
+76 
-87 ITAAATTTSNGATA
+87 
-101 AAASNG
+101 
-107 GRFATIM
+107 M
-114 GAVKSRSITN
+114 GAVKSRNITT
-124 ADVDRDEHHPHSHF
+124 ADVEADDQQHHPQHS
-138 HTPQQQQHPNSHSML
+138 SHSML

-158 SASSGGGGGTLQKQ
+158 NHNGPASGGGTLQKQ

-181 SQYHHV
+181 AEYHHI

-197 QPMPTTDELDRRF
+197 QPMPTADELDRRF

-256 KLRTYLDPK
+256 RLRTYLDPK

-306 TNQGLD
+306 SNQGLD

-318 NFRLQMMRHEQRL
+318 CFRLQMMQHEQRL

-341 LNLTNGLDANEVVLS
+341 LNLTSGGDGVEMVLS
-356 NSSLSPGGVGGV
+356 QNSSLSPPQSQSHPHTHNGGLG
-368 NASLTNGSL
+368 NGSLL

-383 HPSVNH
+383 QQHV
-389 SHSYSFVRPTIAE
+389 SYGFLRPTIADA
-402 VLDSPSLKRRSRHI
+402 LDSPSLKRRSRHI

-500 CQEKR
+500 CQEQR

-552 TALGLDTYLEKIRM
+552 TALGLDKYLERIRL

-597 SALERVQELEDQLE
+597 SALERVQELDDQLE

-618 EFLYKYAE
+618 EFLYKFAE
-626 LETENL
+626 LETENIN
-632 TLKAEREQLAVMRQQ
+632 LKTER
-647 LEDQLNALQ
+647 DQLTVARQNLEEELTALQ

-665 LKKRDTLLH
+665 LQKRDTLLRT
-674 NKNLEL
+674 KNQEL
-680 QTLTRS
+680 QTLSRS
-686 LPRSASSGDGS
+686 LPRSASSGDGC
-697 LVNGSLL
+697 LTNGGLQ
-704 TGTTAGSASALP
+704 AGATSGSDSPL
-716 PPPPPLPSATAAAAA
+716 PPPLPPPMTTAAAA

-750 GLSPLGS
+750 GMGLSPLGS
-757 PNGSVISTVPSPPH
+757 PNGSIASTAPSPPH
-771 APPMLSSFQPPPP
+771 AQPMLSSFPPPPP

-803 PTKYKLPTLNWIAL
+803 PTKYKLPTLNWIPL

-850 GIGGALHNGSNG
+850 GSIGGALHNGTTG
-862 SEVDGAL
+862 SEVDGSL
-869 SCYPSKRFKKPDN
+869 QSSKRFKRPDN

-900 LGMPIDDVVAAIH
+900 LGMPIDDVVAAIQG
-913 SLDLKKLSLE
+913 LDLKKLSLE
-923 NVELLQKMVPTDA
+923 NVELLQKMVPTDVEIKA
-936 EVKSYKEY
+936 YKEY
-944 IIERKDQQL
+944 IIARKDPQL
-953 LTEEDKFMLQL
+953 LTEEDRFMLQL

-970 SSKLAIM
+970 SFKLSIM

-998 SASNSLKQ
+998 GASNSLKQ
-1006 SRKFKAVLEIVL
+1006 SRKFRAVLEIVL

-1064 AKFPELLNFEC
+1064 AKFPELLNYET
-1075 ELYGTDKAA
+1075 ELQCTDKAA
-1084 SVALENVVAD
+1084 LVALENVVAD
-1094 VQELDKGM
+1094 VHELDKGM
-1102 ELVRKE
+1102 DQVRKE

-1123 FLNNSEDKLK
+1123 FLNNTEDKLK
-1133 KIKSDLRLA
+1133 KIKSDLRHA
-1142 QDAFKE
+1142 QEAFKE
-1148 CVEYFGDS
+1148 CVEYFGES
-1156 SRNADAA
+1156 SRTADAA
-1163 AFFALI
+1163 AFFSLI
-1169 VRFTRAFKQLDQE
+1169 VRFTRAFKQHDQE

-1201 SDQVILRNKFNQKKQ
+1201 NNAQVLMRNKHNQKKQ
-1216 QLPTTCGISLQD
+1216 QLATTCALSLQD

-1234 KSKTHSVREKKL
+1234 KTKAHSVREKKL

>member
-1 MLPGERRES
+1 
-10 SNIAL
+10 
-15 DILNGI
+15 
-21 KEQLSSCPERTRQLC
+21 
-36 RTVWGAVSTSLSTA
+36 
-50 LTAASIEAGDARD
+50 
-63 DGGGGGGGGGGAA
+63 
-76 YADAAGRWCTT
+76 
-87 ITAAATTTSNGATA
+87 
-101 AAASNG
+101 
-107 GRFATIM
+107 M
-114 GAVKSRSITN
+114 GAVKSRNISN
-124 ADVDRDEHHPHSHF
+124 SDVDRDRDE
-138 HTPQQQQHPNSHSML
+138 QQQQSTQHSVI
-153 RNGHH
+153 RNGGHH
-158 SASSGGGGGTLQKQ
+158 HHNQHPQHHHHLNGALPAVGTLQKQ

-181 SQYHHV
+181 SQYQHV

-197 QPMPTTDELDRRF
+197 LPMPTTDELDRRF

-318 NFRLQMMRHEQRL
+318 CFRLQMMRHEQRL
-331 QGALCASEER
+331 QDALCASEER
-341 LNLTNGLDANEVVLS
+341 LNVTSGLDSGEVVLS
-356 NSSLSPGGVGGV
+356 NSSLSPGGVGGTANHNNV
-368 NASLTNGSL
+368 SL

-383 HPSVNH
+383 QPGAAHGNH
-389 SHSYSFVRPTIAE
+389 SHSYSFVRPTE

-500 CQEKR
+500 CQEQR

-552 TALGLDTYLEKIRM
+552 TALGLDKYLERIRL

-618 EFLYKYAE
+618 EFLYKFAE

-647 LEDQLNALQ
+647 LEEQLNALQ

-680 QTLTRS
+680 QTLSRS

-704 TGTTAGSASALP
+704 TGSTGGTISP
-716 PPPPPLPSATAAAAA
+716 PPPPPPPMPAATAA

-750 GLSPLGS
+750 GLSPLVS
-757 PNGSVISTVPSPPH
+757 PNGSITSTVPSPPH
-771 APPMLSSFQPPPP
+771 APSMLSSFQPPPP

-850 GIGGALHNGSNG
+850 GIGGGLHNGSNG
-862 SEVDGAL
+862 TEVDGTL
-869 SCYPSKRFKKPDN
+869 STYPSKRFKKPDN

-936 EVKSYKEY
+936 EVKAYKEY

-991 PQVQSIA
+991 PQVLSIA

-1064 AKFPELLNFEC
+1064 AKFPELLSFEC

-1084 SVALENVVAD
+1084 SVSLENVVAD

-1102 ELVRKE
+1102 DLVRKE
-1108 AELRVKGTQT
+1108 ADLRVKGTQT

-1133 KIKSDLRLA
+1133 KIKSDLRMA

-1201 SDQVILRNKFNQKKQ
+1201 SDQVMMRNKFNQKKQ
-1216 QLPTTCGISLQD
+1216 QLPTNCALSLQD

>member
-1 MLPGERRES
+1 
-10 SNIAL
+10 
-15 DILNGI
+15 
-21 KEQLSSCPERTRQLC
+21 
-36 RTVWGAVSTSLSTA
+36 
-50 LTAASIEAGDARD
+50 
-63 DGGGGGGGGGGAA
+63 
-76 YADAAGRWCTT
+76 
-87 ITAAATTTSNGATA
+87 
-101 AAASNG
+101 
-107 GRFATIM
+107 M
-114 GAVKSRSITN
+114 GAVKSRNITT
-124 ADVDRDEHHPHSHF
+124 ADVEADDQQHHPQHS
-138 HTPQQQQHPNSHSML
+138 SHSML

-158 SASSGGGGGTLQKQ
+158 NHNGPASGGGTLQKQ

-181 SQYHHV
+181 AEYHHI

-256 KLRTYLDPK
+256 RLRTYLDPK

-306 TNQGLD
+306 SNQGLD

-318 NFRLQMMRHEQRL
+318 SFRLQMMQHEQRL

-341 LNLTNGLDANEVVLS
+341 LNLTSGGDGVEMVLS
-356 NSSLSPGGVGGV
+356 QNSSLSPPQSQPHAHTHNGGLG
-368 NASLTNGSL
+368 NGSFL

-383 HPSVNH
+383 QQHV
-389 SHSYSFVRPTIAE
+389 SYGFLRPTIADA
-402 VLDSPSLKRRSRHI
+402 LDSPSLKRRSRHI

-500 CQEKR
+500 CQEQR

-552 TALGLDTYLEKIRM
+552 TALGLDKYLERIRL

-597 SALERVQELEDQLE
+597 SALERVQELDDQLE

-618 EFLYKYAE
+618 EFLYKFAE
-626 LETENL
+626 LETENIN
-632 TLKAEREQLAVMRQQ
+632 LKTER
-647 LEDQLNALQ
+647 DQLTVARQNLEEELTALQ

-665 LKKRDTLLH
+665 LQKRDTLLRT
-674 NKNLEL
+674 KNQEL
-680 QTLTRS
+680 QTLSRS
-686 LPRSASSGDGS
+686 LPRSASSGDGC
-697 LVNGSLL
+697 LTNGGLQ
-704 TGTTAGSASALP
+704 AGATSGSDSPL
-716 PPPPPLPSATAAAAA
+716 PPPLPLPMTTAAAA

-750 GLSPLGS
+750 GMGLSPLGS
-757 PNGSVISTVPSPPH
+757 PNGSIASTAPSPPL
-771 APPMLSSFQPPPP
+771 AQPMLSSFPPPPP

-803 PTKYKLPTLNWIAL
+803 PTKYKLPTLNWIPL

-850 GIGGALHNGSNG
+850 GSIGGALLNGTTG
-862 SEVDGAL
+862 SEVDGSL
-869 SCYPSKRFKKPDN
+869 QSSKRFKRPDN

-900 LGMPIDDVVAAIH
+900 LGMPIDDVVAAIQG
-913 SLDLKKLSLE
+913 LDLKKLSLE
-923 NVELLQKMVPTDA
+923 NVELLQKMVPTDVEIKA
-936 EVKSYKEY
+936 YKEY
-944 IIERKDQQL
+944 IIARKDPQL
-953 LTEEDKFMLQL
+953 LTEEDRFMLQL

-970 SSKLAIM
+970 SFKLSIM
-977 NYMGNFV
+977 NYMGNFI

-998 SASNSLKQ
+998 GASNSLKQ
-1006 SRKFKAVLEIVL
+1006 SRKFRAVLEIVL

-1064 AKFPELLNFEC
+1064 AKFPELLNYET
-1075 ELYGTDKAA
+1075 ELQCTDKAA
-1084 SVALENVVAD
+1084 LVALENVVAD
-1094 VQELDKGM
+1094 VHELDKGM
-1102 ELVRKE
+1102 DQVRKE

-1123 FLNNSEDKLK
+1123 FLNNTEDKLK
-1133 KIKSDLRLA
+1133 KIKSDLRHA
-1142 QDAFKE
+1142 QEAFKE
-1148 CVEYFGDS
+1148 CVEYFGES
-1156 SRNADAA
+1156 SRTADAA
-1163 AFFALI
+1163 AFFSLI
-1169 VRFTRAFKQLDQE
+1169 VRFTRAFKQHDQE

-1201 SDQVILRNKFNQKKQ
+1201 NNAQVLMRNKHNQKKQ
-1216 QLPTTCGISLQD
+1216 QD

-1234 KSKTHSVREKKL
+1234 KTKAHSVREKKL